1 MSAIPSLRP
10 DALVALAELSRFLR
24 TFGLRASPLR
34 AFLFGAA

>member
-24 TFGLRASPLR
+24 RLGLRALPLR